1 MKKKDSD
8 DDWDVSTPKE
18 PKDSDDDWEVS
29 KSTKEKKEVKKEKRV
44 VSDDDWEVS
53 KPTEK
58 KDDGW
63 EVSKPTEKKDD
74 DWDTPT
80 PKKEV
85 KKEKEWSLAAPPT
98 TRRKRRAAAKEGE
111 MPPTEQADAWSF
123 LPSVDPKNAP
133 TPTADEG
140 DIWDAFFTPT
150 KQTTK
155 EEQSAAPTKE
165 KEKDEWDF
173 FADPA
178 PKENEASSVQDA
190 APQQSRDPER
200 EERIQNALQGIPDIS
215 FLSKDI
221 LFSWCVCS
229 TLHPPLPPFFKWHLG
244 VCISSNIESI
254 AQYLM
259 PPLPT
264 RVVSMKF
271 YRRILP
277 GLVLPV
283 FCR

>member
-1 MKKKDSD
+1 M
-8 DDWDVSTPKE
+8 
-18 PKDSDDDWEVS
+18 
-29 KSTKEKKEVKKEKRV
+29 

-58 KDDGW
+58 KDDDW
-63 EVSKPTEKKDD
+63 EVSKPTKKKDD

-80 PKKEV
+80 PKKGV

-229 TLHPPLPPFFKWHLG
+229 TLHPPFPPFFKWRLG